1 MSKIVREYYDNNA
14 ARERDR
20 LIQDPYH
27 SLEYIV
33 TTHFLEKYLPQKGLI
48 LDAGGGPGRYTIE
61 LAKRGYDL
69 VLFDL
74 SRECLR
80 EAEKGIRNA
89 KVKRRVKK
97 ILQGSVTDLSEF
109 DDENFDAVLCLG
121 AMSHLV
127 ENKDRVSAVHELVRV
142 AKKGTPIFVSVINL
156 YGVFRTVLQRI
167 QHELVASS
175 HKEMFTKG
183 VHRAS
188 WHKKEPDYRG
198 FPDAYFFRPS
208 ELSELFEKQGVQK
221 LEMATCEGLS
231 SHLKEETNKIYEDE
245 RKWKFWID
253 LILKTCT
260 DPAIL
265 GLGEHFLY
273 VGKKARRR
281 IFSN

>member
-1 MSKIVREYYDNNA
+1 MSKIVREYYDSNA

-33 TTHFLEKYLPQKGLI
+33 TMHFLEEYLPQRGLI

-61 LAKRGYDL
+61 LAKRGYDM

-74 SRECLR
+74 SPECLR

-97 ILQGSVTDLSEF
+97 VVQGSVIDLSEF
-109 DDENFDAVLCLG
+109 EDESFDAVLCLG
-121 AMSHLV
+121 AMSHLI
-127 ENKDRVSAVHELVRV
+127 ENKDRVSAAYELVRV
-142 AKKGTPIFVSVINL
+142 VKKGAPIFVSVINL

-167 QHELVASS
+167 QYELLASS

-188 WHKKEPDYRG
+188 WHKKEYDYRG

-208 ELSELFEKQGVQK
+208 ELPKLFEKQGVQK

-231 SHLKEETNKIYEDE
+231 SHLKEETNAIFKDE
-245 RKWKFWID
+245 KKWKFWVD

-273 VGKKARRR
+273 IGRKVRD
-281 IFSN
+281 

>member
-1 MSKIVREYYDNNA
+1 M
-14 ARERDR
+14 
-20 LIQDPYH
+20 
-27 SLEYIV
+27 
-33 TTHFLEKYLPQKGLI
+33 HFLEKYLPQKGLI

-61 LAKRGYDL
+61 LAKRGYDM

-74 SRECLR
+74 SQECLR

-89 KVKRRVKK
+89 RVKSRVKK
-97 ILQGSVTDLSEF
+97 IVQGSVTDLSEF
-109 DDENFDAVLCLG
+109 EDESYDAVLCLG
-121 AMSHLV
+121 AMSHLI
-127 ENKDRVSAVHELVRV
+127 ENKDRVSAGHELVRV
-142 AKKGTPIFVSVINL
+142 AKKGAPIFVSVINL

-167 QHELVASS
+167 QYELLASS

-188 WHKKEPDYRG
+188 WHKKESGYRG
-198 FPDAYFFRPS
+198 FPDAYFFHPS
-208 ELSELFEKQGVQK
+208 ELSKLFESQGVLK

-245 RKWKFWID
+245 RKWKFWMK
-253 LILKTCT
+253 LLLKTCT

-273 VGKKARRR
+273 VGRKTR
-281 IFSN
+281 

>member
-1 MSKIVREYYDNNA
+1 MSKIVREYYDSNA

-20 LIQDPYH
+20 LVQDPYH

-33 TTHFLEKYLPQKGLI
+33 TMHFLEKYLPKKGLI

-61 LAKRGYDL
+61 LAKRGYDM

-80 EAEKGIRNA
+80 EAEKEIRSA
-89 KVKRRVKK
+89 KVKMRVMKVV
-97 ILQGSVTDLSEF
+97 QGSVTDFSEF
-109 DDENFDAVLCLG
+109 ADENFDAVLCLG
-121 AMSHLV
+121 AMSHLI
-127 ENKDRVSAVHELVRV
+127 ENRDRVSAAHELLRV
-142 AKKGTPIFVSVINL
+142 TKKGAPIFVSVINL

-167 QHELVASS
+167 QYELLASS

-183 VHRAS
+183 VHCAS

-208 ELSELFEKQGVQK
+208 ELPKLFEKQGVQT

-231 SHLKEETNKIYEDE
+231 SHLKEETK
-245 RKWKFWID
+245 
-253 LILKTCT
+253 
-260 DPAIL
+260 AIFQ
-265 GLGEHFLY
+265 G
-273 VGKKARRR
+273 
-281 IFSN
+281 